1 METNQKPQETGIEL
15 FSESVCD
22 ESMFTKNQNP
32 PADRDASSMGI
43 RGLTSYL
50 EREPD
55 LWTTVYLKNT
65 KVVIDGNGLFYWL
78 YISSELD
85 CRRGGQY
92 NAFHDRVRSFF
103 ERLDSNGVQ
112 AFVVLDGASDPSDRK
127 LATSIKR
134 AKESINSAYNLASN
148 SLDAKHNVRPKLL
161 RRAFIQALDDLE
173 VKFSVCD

>member
-1 METNQKPQETGIEL
+1 
-15 FSESVCD
+15 
-22 ESMFTKNQNP
+22 
-32 PADRDASSMGI
+32 MGI

-50 EREPD
+50 ERQPD
-55 LWTTVYLKNT
+55 LWTAVYLKNT

-103 ERLDSNGVQ
+103 ELLDSNGVQ

-134 AKESINSAYNLASN
+134 AKERIDSAFSLVSN
-148 SLDAKHNVRPKLL
+148 SSDAETNVRPKLL
-161 RRAFIQALDDLE
+161 RRAFIQALADL

>member
-1 METNQKPQETGIEL
+1 
-15 FSESVCD
+15 
-22 ESMFTKNQNP
+22 
-32 PADRDASSMGI
+32 MGI

-50 EREPD
+50 ERELD

-65 KVVIDGNGLFYWL
+65 KVVIDGNGLFYRL
-78 YISSELD
+78 YFGSELD

-112 AFVVLDGASDPSDRK
+112 SFVVLDGASDPSDRK

-134 AKESINSAYNLASN
+134 AKESIGSAYRLASI
-148 SLDAKHNVRPKLL
+148 SSDAETNVRPMLL
-161 RRAFIQALDDLE
+161 RRVFIQALDDLE